1 MSPLEFGAAD
11 SEDKDNRTHRAGA
24 RVIASLFVAFFAYIG
39 LALGGGINLATRAD
53 ADALSSGKDTQP
65 LYLSMRDPIRGIV
78 VADRLVT
85 PKATWHDIGPATLA
99 PLPSLGHLAR
109 PWQPHDHTTVSRLE
123 SLDFRAYLARAPP
136 SSFA

>member
-1 MSPLEFGAAD
+1 MSPFEFGAAD
-11 SEDKDNRTHRAGA
+11 SEDRDDRTHRAGA

-65 LYLSMRDPIRGIV
+65 LYLSIRDPIRGIV

-85 PKATWHDIGPATLA
+85 SKATWNDIGPATLA
-99 PLPSLGHLAR
+99 SFPLLEHVAR
-109 PWQPHDHTTVSRLE
+109 PWQPRDQASVSLLE
-123 SLDFRAYLARAPP
+123 SAHSRVYLARAPP
-136 SSFA
+136 ASFA